1 MKTWLFLLVLL
12 TALPLQA
19 AEVPDFWI
27 RNLEGERFDTRS
39 LEGRPFVVSFFFVAC
54 VPCRKEIPELHAFM
68 TEEYPDVP
76 LLFLNPLKE
85 DSEADIVRFAETLG
99 VPKSYF
105 YRDTFSAVSR
115 KFFSREKIGFPTI
128 IGGKNG
134 RQLFRFPGLPE
145 TALATIRQELR

>member
-85 DSEADIVRFAETLG
+85 DSEADIVQFAETLG